1 VTLALTGT
9 LQEYLDL
16 RWRMNPVAASIA
28 GLRQFDGML
37 ARYDREAMR
46 EHIAGLRS
54 CSLGLEEADAP
65 TLQDEID
72 RTAAL
77 HAIRHD
83 LLVLE
88 QERSFARNPGQHLA
102 HALTGLWILVAR
114 QREPAERAR
123 GLLSRLRAMPAFLR
137 VAAEVLTAPCAVLT
151 EMALDMVPGALSL
164 VREGIEKAELD
175 LNGIDAGEWVA
186 ARTDAMD
193 ALTEYKDW
201 LRLAAERAQPA
212 FAIGRETFDLKLHT
226 AHMIRENA
234 DELYRFGES
243 LQESTVDA
251 IARVANEGWPGRNWL
266 DVATSLR
273 EEALASDTIVSEY
286 GKVILSARRFVADR
300 KIANVPAGVLNVIP
314 TPEFLRSLIP
324 VAAYVGPGAY
334 DAEQTGTFFVTT
346 PNDGEIARLRS
357 RAEMVITA
365 LHEGVPGH
373 HLQLLTANALSRPV
387 RRILA
392 TPQAQEGWALY
403 CESLMVEKGFLIS
416 PGERFFQLYHLL
428 WRAVRVKL
436 DVSLH
441 TRDMSV
447 GQAAATLQ
455 DELGLDEKS
464 AWAEARRYCAYPTY
478 QLCYATGRRDI
489 LRLRDDARAH
499 RGAAFSLLEFH
510 RDLLSYG
517 AFPTELARWGMGLA

>member
-1 VTLALTGT
+1 MTPALTGI

-28 GLRQFDGML
+28 GLRQFDGLL

-46 EHIAGLRS
+46 DDAAALRS
-54 CSLGLEEADAP
+54 CSLNLEEADAP
-65 TLQDEID
+65 TLPDEID

-88 QERSFARNPGQHLA
+88 QERSFARNPAQHLA

-114 QREPAERAR
+114 QRTPAERAL
-123 GLLSRLRAMPAFLR
+123 GILNRLRAMPAFLR
-137 VAAEVLTAPCAVLT
+137 VAAEVLTSPCAVLT

-164 VREGIEKAELD
+164 VREGIEKAEID
-175 LNGIDAGEWVA
+175 LGGINAEEWIA
-186 ARTDAMD
+186 ARTAAMD
-193 ALTEYKDW
+193 ALSEYRDW

-243 LQESTVDA
+243 LQEMTVA
-251 IARVANEGWPGRNWL
+251 SLTRVAHEISPGMNWL
-266 DVATSLR
+266 ELATRLR
-273 EEALASDTIVSEY
+273 EDALASNSNVSDY
-286 GKVILSARRFVADR
+286 SDVILASRKFVAER
-300 KIANVPAGVLNVIP
+300 QIAKVPAGALNVLP

-324 VAAYVGPGAY
+324 IAAYVGPGAY

-346 PNDGEIARLRS
+346 PHKGESGRPQS
-357 RAEMVITA
+357 RAEMVVTA

-373 HLQLLTANALSRPV
+373 HLQLLTANSLSRPV
-387 RRILA
+387 RRVLA

-403 CESLMVEKGFLIS
+403 CESLMVEEGFLSS
-416 PGERFFQLYHLL
+416 PEERFFQLYHLL
-428 WRAVRVKL
+428 WRALRVRL
-436 DVSLH
+436 DVALH

-447 GQAAATLQ
+447 GQAAAILQ
-455 DELGLDEKS
+455 EELALDDDS
-464 AWAEARRYCAYPTY
+464 AWSEARRYCAYPTY
-478 QLCYATGRRDI
+478 QLCYAAGRRDI
-489 LRLRDDARAH
+489 LRLRDDVRLH
-499 RGAAFSLLEFH
+499 EGASFSLVKFH
-510 RDLLSYG
+510 RDLLGYG
-517 AFPTELARWGMGLA
+517 AFPTALARWGMGLA